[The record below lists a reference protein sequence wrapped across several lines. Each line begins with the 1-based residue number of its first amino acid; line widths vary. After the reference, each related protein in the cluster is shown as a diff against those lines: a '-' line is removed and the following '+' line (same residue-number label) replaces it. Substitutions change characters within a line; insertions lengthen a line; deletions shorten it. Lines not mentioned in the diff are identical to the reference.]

1 MAVDAEELMTVREA
15 ARQCGRTAETVRRW
29 IWAGKL
35 PAQKL
40 DNQLFVRRADLASA
54 PSQLESRRV
63 AHYSSVLDEI
73 DAVRERIRQRIGGTI
88 DVLEALDE
96 SRESHPA
103 WPPPSVWTPVRPY
116 RSCFRMKR
124 HAR

>member
-40 DNQLFVRRADLASA
+40 GNQLFVSRTDLERLTSE
-54 PSQLESRRV
+54 PKVQRVPDLKFLEDAR
-63 AHYSSVLDEI
+63 EI
-73 DAVRERIRQRIGGTI
+73 RERIRKRIGGNI
-88 DVLEALDE
+88 DVLKALDE

-103 WPPPSVWTPVRPY
+103 WPPRSV
-116 RSCFRMKR
+116 
-124 HAR
+124 